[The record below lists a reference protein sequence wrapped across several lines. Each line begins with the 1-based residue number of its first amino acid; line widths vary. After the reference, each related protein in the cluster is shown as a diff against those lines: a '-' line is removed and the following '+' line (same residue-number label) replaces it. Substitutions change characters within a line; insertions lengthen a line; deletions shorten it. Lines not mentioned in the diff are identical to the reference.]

1 MRGFHSAK
9 IVPLIKM
16 KLKQLEQELQQ
27 INTSFQT
34 PKIEWEQY
42 PTNAHLASLIAF
54 TARDF
59 GDVEDKTVIDLG
71 IGCGMLT
78 IATIMMGSLHNIG
91 IDIDQDALAQAKANL
106 EELEMDAE
114 LVLGNVV
121 ELEAKEENELLEE
134 LHLESKADTVI
145 MNPPFGTKTK
155 GVDMIFL
162 RLAAK
167 LSGEAI
173 YSLHKTSTRDHVL
186 KVGES
191 LGFKGRVI
199 AELTYDLPKT
209 YKFHKKQSVSIQV
222 DFIRFQK
229 TTCAKR

>member
-1 MRGFHSAK
+1 
-9 IVPLIKM
+9 M

-27 INTSFQT
+27 INSNFQT

-54 TARDF
+54 TSRDF
-59 GDVEDKTVIDLG
+59 GDVEDKTVVDLG

-78 IATIMMGSLHNIG
+78 IASIMMGSSHNIG

-106 EELEMDAE
+106 EELEMEAE
-114 LVLGNVV
+114 LVLGNAV
-121 ELEAKEENELLEE
+121 ELEAKEENILLEE

-167 LSGEAI
+167 LSSEAI
-173 YSLHKTSTRDHVL
+173 YTLHKTSTRHHVL

-209 YKFHKKQSVSIQV
+209 YKFHKQQSVSIQV

>member
-1 MRGFHSAK
+1 
-9 IVPLIKM
+9 M
-16 KLKQLEQELQQ
+16 KLKVLEQELQQ
-27 INTSFQT
+27 IEPFRE

-42 PTNAHLASLIAF
+42 PTNAHLASLIVF

-59 GDVEDKTVIDLG
+59 GDIEEKRVVDLG

-78 IATIMMGSLHNIG
+78 IAAIMMGSLHNIG

-106 EELEMDAE
+106 QDFEMDAD

-121 ELEAKEENELLEE
+121 ELAAKEEKILLEE
-134 LHLESKADTVI
+134 ELRLDRKADTVI

-155 GVDMIFL
+155 GIDMVFL
-162 RLAAK
+162 QLAAK
-167 LSGEAI
+167 LSANAI
-173 YSLHKTSTRDHVL
+173 YSLHKTSTRSHVL

-191 LGFKGRVI
+191 LGFKGRVV

-209 YKFHKKQSVSIQV
+209 YKFHKKNNVSIQV

-229 TTCAKR
+229 IPSPNQNLQE